1 MFLKKCSY
9 KFILFATIICVVMM
23 LNSCKKAD
31 IKQIST
37 TSEYSNF
44 EESTNYKNKKAAKKI
59 EMNGEKG
66 MSSAEFNS
74 KNYVVYNENDIKI
87 TYNGYTSNENSSD
100 VSLMLTIENNSENG
114 VIFEINSL
122 VVNEYSMNGNF
133 YQRVSCGQKTTLPVE
148 LPYTDLQTNNIEKI
162 STIAFSLK
170 ADDETSFEELFITP
184 EYNVTIDDKI
194 HFCEDLS
201 SYDVLYNSDDIILYY
216 KGFEDEYGFFG
227 GKKVNFLIVNNS
239 KRNVTVM
246 ADEIYVNGILMET
259 ASLNVDCAS
268 RRNINKSVDFYA
280 SELDLNKIDEVNE
293 IEFGLKC
300 HDSDT
305 YNDIWDAGTVAITVK

>member
-9 KFILFATIICVVMM
+9 KFILFATIICAVTM

-37 TSEYSNF
+37 TSEYSSF
-44 EESTNYKNKKAAKKI
+44 EGSTNYKNKKAAKKI

-66 MSSAEFNS
+66 LSSAEFDS
-74 KNYVVYNENDIKI
+74 ENYVIYNENDIKI

-114 VIFEINSL
+114 VIFEINSF

-148 LPYTDLQTNNIEKI
+148 LSYTDLQTNNIEKI

-170 ADDETSFEELFITP
+170 AADEASFEELFITP

-194 HFCEDLS
+194 HFREDLS

-246 ADEIYVNGILMET
+246 AM
-259 ASLNVDCAS
+259 
-268 RRNINKSVDFYA
+268 KFM
-280 SELDLNKIDEVNE
+280 
-293 IEFGLKC
+293 
-300 HDSDT
+300 
-305 YNDIWDAGTVAITVK
+305 

>member
-9 KFILFATIICVVMM
+9 KFILFVTIICVVMM
-23 LNSCKKAD
+23 LNSCKKTD

-44 EESTNYKNKKAAKKI
+44 EENANYKNKKAAKKI
-59 EMNGEKG
+59 EMNGENG
-66 MSSAEFNS
+66 LSSAEFDSENC
-74 KNYVVYNENDIKI
+74 VIYNENDIKI

-100 VSLMLTIENNSENG
+100 VSLMLTIENNSKNG

-133 YQRVSCGQKTTLPVE
+133 YQRVSSGQKTTLPME

-170 ADDETSFEELFITP
+170 AADEASFEELFITP

-201 SYDVLYNSDDIILYY
+201 SYDVLYSSDDIILYY

-259 ASLNVDCAS
+259 ASLNADCAS
-268 RRNINKSVDFYA
+268 RRKVNKSVDFYT

-293 IEFGLKC
+293 IEFSLKC
-300 HDSDT
+300 NDSDT
-305 YNDIWDAGTVAITVK
+305 YDDIWDAGTVTITVK